1 MRELA
6 WHETLEL
13 HELIAF
19 QSVLLFRLKK
29 AIQHVNDA
37 ELKSLYQLSIQAIE
51 GNLRELLSF
60 FSTTKASREEKEMP
74 LLEDGFYAGNLLA
87 AAKISVRNYSI
98 AITETA
104 TPELREVLLKHLNA
118 AVRWHEQVYNY
129 MARHGLYP
137 SYDLGKMLRGDVF
150 RAQNAISMK
159 Y

>member
-19 QSVLLFRLKK
+19 QSVLLFKLKK
-29 AIQHVNDA
+29 AIQNVNDA
-37 ELKSLYQLSIQAIE
+37 ELKSLYQVSIQTIE

-60 FSTTKASREEKEMP
+60 LSTIQASREGKEMP
-74 LLEDGFYAGNLLA
+74 LLEDGFYAGDLLA
-87 AAKISVRNYSI
+87 AAKTSVRNYAI

-104 TPELREVLLKHLNA
+104 TPELREVLLKQLNG

-129 MARHGLYP
+129 MARRGLYP
-137 SYDLGKMLRGDVF
+137 SYDLGKLLQGDVF